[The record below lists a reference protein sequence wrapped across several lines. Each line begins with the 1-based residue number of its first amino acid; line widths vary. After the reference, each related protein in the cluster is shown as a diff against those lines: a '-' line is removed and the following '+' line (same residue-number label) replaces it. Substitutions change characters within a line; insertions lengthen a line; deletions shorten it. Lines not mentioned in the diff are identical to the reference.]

1 MNDGIIY
8 MPEELSLVIIAFLS
22 ATGKKQEME
31 KDYDIIFYAHPGPSF
46 VADR

>member
-8 MPEELSLVIIAFLS
+8 MPQEISMVIIAFLT

-31 KDYDIIFYAHPGPSF
+31 KDTDIIFCAHPGPSF